1 MPFGTNVAR
10 AKQRGHDVKRKLFLG
25 ADATLLLLKGNGP
38 YTTLATLTNGWN
50 LGRREYTE
58 IDSGARYFKLYVDDL
73 DGSRLANLKA
83 MTAVRIKGMNFKFI
97 GKDSSLAIQ
106 GTIPSYEF
114 KVQAMGEQL
123 A

>member
-1 MPFGTNVAR
+1 MAFGTNVGR

-25 ADATLLLLKGNGP
+25 SDTTLRLLEGNGP

-50 LGRREYTE
+50 LGRKEYAE
-58 IDSGARYFKLYVDDL
+58 IESGARYFKLYVDDL
-73 DGSRLANLKA
+73 DGSRLVKLKA

-97 GKDSSLAIQ
+97 GKDSSLAVR

-114 KVQAMGEQL
+114 KVQAIGEQL